1 MPWRFAPPA
10 RIRVL
15 LLLAF
20 ALLLV
25 TIARNHRMFDGARV
39 AKRLALGGEFTAILL
54 CSVIY
59 ATGCGSGSAVTT
71 PPPII
76 TPPSVVT
83 PSGTSTITITPAA
96 MSSSGQPLQL
106 PPIQLTLTVK

>member
-1 MPWRFAPPA
+1 MPWRFPPPA

-20 ALLLV
+20 AMLLV
-25 TIARNHRMFDGARV
+25 TIARNHRISDDSRGAG
-39 AKRLALGGEFTAILL
+39 RLALGGALIAILL

-71 PPPII
+71 SPPII

-106 PPIQLTLTVK
+106 PPIQLALTVK